1 LREFGERR
9 VCLAGRDVR
18 LRALRLA
25 AGLAGL
31 TLLFVLYLRQSRT
44 VAVGSDGGSIALQA
58 WDMLHGNV
66 LLHGWSMSDVPYYTT
81 GLPEYMLLER
91 LRGLG
96 PDVVHVGGALT
107 YTIVLA
113 LAALAAKGRASGRE
127 GAVRALI
134 AAGIMLAPAAG
145 SATYTVLLTPDHL
158 ISAVPVLL
166 AWLVIERCRPRWY
179 VPAAVA
185 LLLAWGLVGD
195 SLTEVIG
202 VAPMVAVCGFRVV
215 QRWRAPALA
224 AVPAPPPGRVPRPR
238 WFEPS
243 LVAASLAAIAIAALV
258 SALIRAD
265 GGFTLESV
273 AAVLEGGARL
283 RHDAFLTG
291 QGLLL
296 LFGASFGRGQPVNM
310 VFSALHLVGV
320 ALAASAVVIAL
331 RPVPP
336 RFRDGDELMAP
347 ALALAVIMNVAL
359 YVPGAY
365 VQDLLSTREIAA
377 VLPLGAVLAG
387 RVLADRILADTV
399 LAGTVLRSGI
409 GQVPVLAIALTV
421 VLCGYGIALVDYSSQ
436 HPVRAQNQELASWL
450 AAHHLDAGLV
460 PSYWLANIVTL
471 DSGGKV
477 AVRDV
482 AVEDEVL
489 ARPSGWGYAD
499 RWYNPAAATA
509 DFVVTDAAAGSPAW
523 RSTIGDARRTFGPPA
538 SIRRYRQYTIII
550 WHRNV
555 LSTLGTLGHSIRR
568 HLA

>member
-1 LREFGERR
+1 MRGFGGRR
-9 VCLAGRDVR
+9 VCLAWPDVR
-18 LRALRLA
+18 MRALRLA
-25 AGLAGL
+25 ACAAGL
-31 TLLFVLYLRQSRT
+31 TLLFVLYLRQSRA

-107 YTIVLA
+107 YTIAVA
-113 LAALAAKGRASGRE
+113 LAALVAKGRAGGRE

-134 AAGIMLAPAAG
+134 AAGIMLAPAPG
-145 SATYTVLLTPDHL
+145 FATYTVLLTPDHL

-166 AWLVIERCRPRWY
+166 VWLVVERCRPRWY
-179 VPAAVA
+179 VPAAVV

-202 VAPMVAVCGFRVV
+202 VAPMVAVCGIRVA
-215 QRWRAPALA
+215 QRWRSPASA
-224 AVPAPPPGRVPRPR
+224 ASVSTETVAEGPLPSRASPPG

-243 LVAASLAAIAIAALV
+243 LIAASLAAIVIAALV
-258 SALIRAD
+258 STLIRAD

-273 AAVLEGGARL
+273 AAVFEGGARL

-310 VFSALHLVGV
+310 LFSALHLVGV
-320 ALAASAVVIAL
+320 TLVGSAVVIAL
-331 RPVPP
+331 T
-336 RFRDGDELMAP
+336 RFRDRNELMAP
-347 ALALAVIMNVAL
+347 ALALAIIMNVAL
-359 YVPGAY
+359 YLPGAY

-387 RVLADRILADTV
+387 RVLAGRV
-399 LAGTVLRSGI
+399 LAGPVLRGGI
-409 GQVPVLAIALTV
+409 ARVPAPAIALSV
-421 VLCGYGIALVDYSSQ
+421 VLCGYGTALAAYSSQ
-436 HPVRAQNQELASWL
+436 HPVHAQNQALAGWL
-450 AAHHLDAGLV
+450 AAHHLDDGLV

-471 DSGGKV
+471 DSAGRV

-482 AVEDEVL
+482 AVQDQVL

-509 DFVVTDAAAGSPAW
+509 DFVVTDAAVGSPAW
-523 RSTIGDARRTFGPPA
+523 RSTIGDAQRTFGPPA
-538 SIRRYRQYTIII
+538 TIRRYRQYTIII

-555 LSTLGTLGHSIRR
+555 LAALGQIPHR